1 MAISISI
8 SLTQTSQS
16 VSGNYSYV
24 SATVKYSK
32 STTTWNMN
40 GAPLSIVVNGS
51 TVWNGDVN
59 FPKGTTSG
67 TLKTVTSIKVPH
79 DSDGTKTVSA
89 SATLVSGTNSGTV
102 KASTSKALTRI
113 PRKSTL
119 SVGNGT
125 LNTGQTLT
133 VTRQATSFTHTITA
147 KCGSASTTI
156 CTKST
161 SESIS
166 FTPPLNWA
174 SQNTTGTSLTVTYT
188 IATYSGTTN
197 LGSNSYTKTCSIPS
211 SVKPSVS
218 ISVSD
223 AMGYSG
229 TYGGWVQGKSKI
241 AVSLTSSGSYGST
254 VKSRS
259 TSVDGSKYTS
269 ASFTTGVIKGSGTLT
284 ISSTVT
290 DSRGRTA
297 TDSENIAVLAYA
309 SPIISAV
316 SATRCN
322 SDGSANSSGAYI
334 KVTFSGKVTALNN
347 HNTATYSLKYKK
359 TADTAYTTV
368 TLSNYANAYTV
379 TNGTY
384 IFAADTISSYDIAVT
399 AADNFSSVSKQTS
412 GSSIKKIWSIWKKKF
427 SIAFGKIAD
436 IENSVDFGLPAYF
449 RQGIYFPGNFNS
461 DFIKNMPLNLGTAE
475 EIPKSSDLN
484 NYTAAGTYRSPAKGA
499 SETLVHSPRNDGGF
513 KLIVTHNQSE
523 NWISQIAIAE
533 SKLWIR
539 NRSASGTWSEWESVF
554 IESSNSSTQATQR
567 DNLGMNK
574 VLWEGTWSSGKITI
588 PNANRYRI
596 LLLATKAR
604 SSGSSIGTLIVACN
618 YNTWLRGIGGYST
631 ATPTMTH
638 YYFNAQS
645 DSDTSNTFNFI
656 ECTAQRNDG
665 TNTTE
670 LSVAAIYGV
679 V

>member
-1 MAISISI
+1 M
-8 SLTQTSQS
+8 
-16 VSGNYSYV
+16 
-24 SATVKYSK
+24 
-32 STTTWNMN
+32 
-40 GAPLSIVVNGS
+40 
-51 TVWNGDVN
+51 
-59 FPKGTTSG
+59 
-67 TLKTVTSIKVPH
+67 
-79 DSDGTKTVSA
+79 
-89 SATLVSGTNSGTV
+89 
-102 KASTSKALTRI
+102 
-113 PRKSTL
+113 
-119 SVGNGT
+119 
-125 LNTGQTLT
+125 
-133 VTRQATSFTHTITA
+133 
-147 KCGSASTTI
+147 
-156 CTKST
+156 
-161 SESIS
+161 
-166 FTPPLNWA
+166 
-174 SQNTTGTSLTVTYT
+174 
-188 IATYSGTTN
+188 
-197 LGSNSYTKTCSIPS
+197 
-211 SVKPSVS
+211 
-218 ISVSD
+218 
-223 AMGYSG
+223 
-229 TYGGWVQGKSKI
+229 
-241 AVSLTSSGSYGST
+241 
-254 VKSRS
+254 
-259 TSVDGSKYTS
+259 
-269 ASFTTGVIKGSGTLT
+269 
-284 ISSTVT
+284 
-290 DSRGRTA
+290 
-297 TDSENIAVLAYA
+297 
-309 SPIISAV
+309 
-316 SATRCN
+316 
-322 SDGSANSSGAYI
+322 
-334 KVTFSGKVTALNN
+334 
-347 HNTATYSLKYKK
+347 
-359 TADTAYTTV
+359 
-368 TLSNYANAYTV
+368 SNYANAYTV

-513 KLIVTHNQSE
+513 KLIVTHNQSG
-523 NWISQIAIAE
+523 NWISQIAVAE

-539 NRSASGTWSEWESVF
+539 NRNDSGTWGEWESVF
-554 IESSNSSTQATQR
+554 IESSDSSTQATQR
-567 DNLGMNK
+567 NHLGMNK